1 MLKIQ
6 NKNDI
11 AILEVSGDI
20 MSNDYKF
27 LKEDYDLTIPN
38 DVKDF
43 FKDNPNKDIR
53 ININSNGGD
62 VFAGTA
68 IVNMIREHKG
78 TTTAYIQSIG
88 ASIAS
93 VIALSCDKVYMP
105 KNSYLMIHK
114 PFCRV
119 VGNANELRATIE
131 LLDKIQSNIVDVYMT
146 HSKVDSTVINELVDN
161 ETWLTGEEA
170 TKYFDVILTDSLN
183 ILNCVSDIN
192 YNNMPDFIS
201 NKEVEVPKLSI
212 EMEERIKNLKI
223 MEVKK

>member
-1 MLKIQ
+1 M
-6 NKNDI
+6 
-11 AILEVSGDI
+11 V
-20 MSNDYKF
+20 
-27 LKEDYDLTIPN
+27 
-38 DVKDF
+38 
-43 FKDNPNKDIR
+43 
-53 ININSNGGD
+53 
-62 VFAGTA
+62 
-68 IVNMIREHKG
+68 
-78 TTTAYIQSIG
+78 
-88 ASIAS
+88 
-93 VIALSCDKVYMP
+93 
-105 KNSYLMIHK
+105 HK
-114 PFCRV
+114 PFCRAF
-119 VGNANELRATIE
+119 GNANELKATIE

-146 HSKVDSTVINELVDN
+146 HSKVDATVINELVDN

>member
-1 MLKIQ
+1 MLKIL
-6 NKNDI
+6 NKNDV
-11 AILEVSGDI
+11 AVLEVSGDI

-68 IVNMIREHKG
+68 IANMILEHKG

-105 KNSYLMIHK
+105 KNSYLMVHK
-114 PFCRV
+114 PFCRT

-146 HSKVDSTVINELVDN
+146 HSKVDATVINELVDN

-201 NKEVEVPKLSI
+201 NKEIEVPKLSI